1 MASKV
6 KINETMIDLDA
17 ERVTVKSNS
26 EKTDSILD
34 IANNYLKV
42 KQAEGIPVTEAFRKL
57 FILNYIESKNLEL
70 SWRKT
75 RGN

>member
-17 ERVTVKSNS
+17 EQVTVKSNS